1 MFLVGK
7 NFFSNRKGKVMKQLL
22 LGNLKG
28 FGLLLLASLLVVMCS
43 DERQA
48 PVSSGSEGSTEAVLS
63 QSGSGSSS
71 SASSSSTPQTLD
83 ESQVV
88 TTSVSV
94 SQESLALT
102 SGDISWVVKVG
113 CAYYKLPEYADSN
126 VAYVVG
132 SSGSESIKLYKGDSC
147 SADLIELQI
156 GGQSCAITNGSH
168 SGDCG
173 TIATSK
179 TGEIR
184 DSNDVVDPNDTISFS
199 FDIVKA
205 GSASDLSSE
214 IEKKIEANI
223 AKSSTV
229 SVSGLLAP
237 NFEANSKVYVDSND
251 VVKMDIGLKKIS
263 AEGTLDV
270 RVCDQGTGGTAGNED
285 RRGFTNPSQ
294 FDLDSKGNM
303 TCGEA
308 CHKVQGCNSEAA
320 CAWAHGEGKKS
331 HATLSEGGFYCDDIS
346 LDPNGEQRDVV
357 IKAENDDGLKS
368 YQVIAVDTQSADLP

>member
-113 CAYYKLPEYADSN
+113 CDYYKLPEYADSN

-132 SSGSESIKLYKGDSC
+132 SSGSESIKLYEGDSC

-184 DSNDVVDPNDTISFS
+184 DSNDVDPDDTISFS

-251 VVKMDIGLKKIS
+251 VVRMDIGLKKIS

-270 RVCDQGTGGTAGNED
+270 HVCDKGTGAND

-294 FDLDSKGNM
+294 FASNM
-303 TCGEA
+303 CGDA
-308 CHKVQGCNSEAA
+308 CHKVQGCNSDAA
-320 CAWAHGEGKKS
+320 CAWAHGEDKKS
-331 HATLSEGGFYCDDIS
+331 HATLSEGGFYCDAIELES
-346 LDPNGEQRDVV
+346 KAQQRDVV
-357 IKAENDDGLKS
+357 IKAEKDGLKS
-368 YQVIAVDTQSADLP
+368 YQVIAVDTETAVLP